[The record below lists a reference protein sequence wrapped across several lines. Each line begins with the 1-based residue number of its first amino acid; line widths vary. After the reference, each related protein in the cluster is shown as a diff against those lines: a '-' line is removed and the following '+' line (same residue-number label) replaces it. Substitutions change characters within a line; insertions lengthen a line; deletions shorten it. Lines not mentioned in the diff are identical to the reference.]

1 MNRKVVQ
8 ADLMLLLTAVIWGFA
23 FVAQRVGMEYL
34 GPFTFNAVRFALGSL
49 SLLPLIFVL
58 NRKRDKA
65 AMADRVGGAETTHGV
80 SGTRGADGPSRA
92 RRADGHLISG
102 TLAAGSMLFIAA
114 SLQQI
119 GIQFTT
125 AGKAGFLTGLYVVL
139 VPIIGALRGKSTGKA
154 TWVGAVL
161 AVVGI
166 YLLSAPEKFGAVNKG
181 DILVLIGAVFW
192 SLHVL
197 IIDHFAKRLDPLKL
211 SAGQFAW
218 CALFSLIVAL
228 FTEHITW
235 AAMRQAALPILYG
248 GLASV
253 GVGYTLQV
261 VAQRDAPPAHSAVLM
276 CLEGAFA
283 TLGGV
288 LLLSEQLTARTVA
301 GSALMLVGMLATQW
315 DVIIPS

>member
-8 ADLMLLLTAVIWGFA
+8 ADLMLLLTAIIWGFA

-58 NRKRDKA
+58 ERKRGK
-65 AMADRVGGAETTHGV
+65 REGRGNGV
-80 SGTRGADGPSRA
+80 QFVR
-92 RRADGHLISG
+92 G
-102 TLAAGSMLFIAA
+102 TLAAGSVLFIAA
-114 SLQQI
+114 SLQQV

-161 AVVGI
+161 AVAGI
-166 YLLSAPEKFGAVNKG
+166 YLLSAPEKFGEVNIG
-181 DILVLIGAVFW
+181 DLLVLVGAVFW
-192 SLHVL
+192 SFHVL

-218 CALFSLIVAL
+218 CALFSFIVA
-228 FTEHITW
+228 FVTEPITW
-235 AAMRQAALPILYG
+235 AAMKQAGRCHSSTA
-248 GLASV
+248 ASP
-253 GVGYTLQV
+253 
-261 VAQRDAPPAHSAVLM
+261 R
-276 CLEGAFA
+276 
-283 TLGGV
+283 
-288 LLLSEQLTARTVA
+288 
-301 GSALMLVGMLATQW
+301 
-315 DVIIPS
+315 